1 MAGKTGTA
9 QISKGRGGYKSGTM
23 HYLVSFV
30 GYFPADNPRYSC
42 IVCLQK
48 AGLPA
53 SGGTMSGWVFHNIS
67 EGVMAHNLNM
77 DVSSARDTL
86 RERKPKAMG
95 GDLKAASMVLGHL
108 GFDTQRKWGDTS
120 GSQSFWGSVALGG
133 TQYVLTQSE
142 STPDNKV
149 PNVKGMGARDAIY
162 LMERRGIKT
171 KVVGR
176 GKVKS
181 QSLAP
186 GDKVVRGQVCTLIMQ
201 YQ

>member
-1 MAGKTGTA
+1 M
-9 QISKGRGGYKSGTM
+9 
-23 HYLVSFV
+23 
-30 GYFPADNPRYSC
+30 
-42 IVCLQK
+42 
-48 AGLPA
+48 
-53 SGGTMSGWVFHNIS
+53 
-67 EGVMAHNLNM
+67 
-77 DVSSARDTL
+77 
-86 RERKPKAMG
+86 
-95 GDLKAASMVLGHL
+95 
-108 GFDTQRKWGDTS
+108 
-120 GSQSFWGSVALGG
+120 ALGG
-133 TQYVLTQSE
+133 TQYVLTQNE

-176 GKVKS
+176 GKVKG